1 MMCVILLIEGE
12 IIMKKIYII
21 LTHTGTI
28 LSQIIK
34 YYTKDEFSH
43 ISIALDDDLEEMY
56 SFGRLN
62 PYNPFWGSFVHEHI
76 NKGTFK
82 RFKKTRTEVYSLFV
96 TDEQYEKA
104 KKVITYFNNN
114 KQKYKFNILGLAC
127 VSINKKITRKN
138 TFYCAEFVKHILKS
152 SGVTEVNKLPEII
165 RPENFKELDGLRL
178 EYEGLL
184 RKYKKKKY
192 LGLEDVHN
200 LMQGNKISYV

>member
-1 MMCVILLIEGE
+1 
-12 IIMKKIYII
+12 MKKIYII

-34 YYTKDEFSH
+34 CWTKDEFSH
-43 ISIALDDDLEEMY
+43 ISIALDADLEQMY

-82 RFKKTRTEVYSLFV
+82 RFKKTRAEVYSMFV

-104 KKVITYFNNN
+104 QKTIAYFNNN

-127 VSINKKITRKN
+127 VSINKKIIRKN
-138 TFYCAEFVKHILKS
+138 TFYCAEFVKHILKV
-152 SGVTEVNKLPEII
+152 SGITEVNELPEII
-165 RPENFKELDGLRL
+165 RPENFKQLQGIRP

-192 LGLEDVHN
+192 LSLEEVQN
-200 LMQGNKISYV
+200 LVTRNQIGYV

>member
-1 MMCVILLIEGE
+1 
-12 IIMKKIYII
+12 MKKIYII

-34 YYTKDEFSH
+34 HWTGDEFTH
-43 ISIALDDDLEEMY
+43 VSIALDADLEQMY

-82 RFKKTRTEVYSLFV
+82 RFKKTRAEVYSMFI

-104 KKVITYFNNN
+104 QKTIAYFKNN
-114 KQKYKFNILGLAC
+114 KHKYKFNILGLAC
-127 VSINKKITRKN
+127 VSINKKIIRKN
-138 TFYCAEFVKHILKS
+138 TFYCAEFVKHILKVI
-152 SGVTEVNKLPEII
+152 GVTEVNELPKII
-165 RPENFKELDGLRL
+165 RPENFKQLQLLRL

-192 LGLEDVHN
+192 LTLGEVHN
-200 LMQGNKISYV
+200 LIQRNKIGYV

>member
-1 MMCVILLIEGE
+1 
-12 IIMKKIYII
+12 MKKIYII

-28 LSQIIK
+28 LSTIIK

-43 ISIALDDDLEEMY
+43 ISIALDADLEEMY

-76 NKGTFK
+76 HKGTFK
-82 RFKKTRTEVYSLFV
+82 RFKKTRAEVYSIFV

-104 KKVITYFNNN
+104 KKTIAYFDNN

-127 VSINKKITRKN
+127 VSINKKIIRKN
-138 TFYCAEFVKHILKS
+138 TFYCAEFVKHILKTA
-152 SGVTEVNKLPEII
+152 GITEVNDLPKII
-165 RPENFKELDGLRL
+165 RPQNFKQLQGLIL

-184 RKYKKKKY
+184 RKYKKKKF
-192 LGLEDVHN
+192 LGLQDVSN
-200 LMQGNKISYV
+200 LMQRNKIGYV

>member
-1 MMCVILLIEGE
+1 
-12 IIMKKIYII
+12 MKKIYII

-28 LSQIIK
+28 LSKIIRCW
-34 YYTKDEFSH
+34 TKDEFSH
-43 ISIALDDDLEEMY
+43 ISIALDADLEEMY

-62 PYNPFWGSFVHEHI
+62 PYNPFWGSFIHEYI

-82 RFKKTRTEVYSLFV
+82 RFKNTRTEVYSIFV

-104 KKVITYFNNN
+104 KKTIAYFENN
-114 KQKYKFNILGLAC
+114 KHKYKFNILGLAC

-138 TFYCAEFVKHILKS
+138 TFYCAEFVKHILKV
-152 SGVTEVNKLPEII
+152 SGITQVNELPQII
-165 RPENFKELDGLRL
+165 RPENFKQLQGLRI

-192 LGLEDVHN
+192 LGLEEVHN
-200 LMQGNKISYV
+200 LIKPNKISFV

>member
-1 MMCVILLIEGE
+1 
-12 IIMKKIYII
+12 MKKIYIV

-28 LSQIIK
+28 LSTIIK
-34 YYTKDEFSH
+34 YYTRDEFSH
-43 ISIALDDDLEEMY
+43 VSIALDADLKEMY

-62 PYNPFWGSFVHEHI
+62 PYNPFVGSFVHEYI

-82 RFKKTRTEVYSLFV
+82 RFKKTKTKVYSFFI

-104 KKVITYFNNN
+104 RKTIEYFENN

-127 VSINKKITRKN
+127 VSINKRIVRKN

-152 SGVTEVNKLPEII
+152 AKIPEANELPEII
-165 RPENFKELDGLRL
+165 KPEDFKKINGLIL

-192 LGLEDVHN
+192 LKLEDMQN
-200 LMQGNKISYV
+200 LVTKNKIGYV